1 MSDVIDDRID
11 ELQLDVNLLES
22 NQKTTHTI
30 LCGLV
35 ENESERVAKA
45 VADAMGPVL
54 SRLDSLESENTR
66 LKAEVAALKS
76 GAATVPVPVQAFGA
90 PRAPP
95 PAPKLPLPGSGS
107 SPPPPPPPPPGSPP
121 DSVEAA
127 PDSVEAAPEVVAQG
141 EGGVVVD
148 PFKITLIE
156 GKIKTL
162 QDKVKVLEGRGSDTF
177 YSTVTQQSTPKAQA
191 REQSENA
198 VAMHAELQKKLAS
211 RRNATNDNRV
221 DSNDFE

>member
-1 MSDVIDDRID
+1 MGHTAMSDVIDDRID

-107 SPPPPPPPPPGSPP
+107 SSPP
-121 DSVEAA
+121 ASVEAA